1 MKKTQKGFTLIELL
15 VVIAII
21 GILAS
26 MLLPTLAKAKKKA
39 NRLKCSSNLG
49 QLAKGFTA
57 AASDHEGQ
65 LPWMMTVEDGTAAY
79 RVQAVQ
85 PNQSYHQGQNARRN
99 ANWGWA
105 KEQRHVW
112 FLPAV
117 MDNLNSCKS
126 VFSPSDPQMKREN
139 DKEFAR
145 SGPNGIAGWG
155 IHKDNWQGGTSNHH
169 LSRRAQSY
177 GISLAAD
184 SLLPATILG
193 VTRNIAGDRQNLNN
207 KRSSVARGDGKVQF
221 ASNHGHHHTGWR
233 DRFMIEMNHASSG
246 VWGDPEAV
254 RALSA
259 NGKHYTMSGLGA
271 GEGNYSLSDG
281 SVKQA
286 SDADLQ
292 SQVAAHMSETGG
304 TLTEQHAGAMI
315 PTYH

>member
-39 NRLKCSSNLG
+39 NRLKCSNNLG
-49 QLAKGFTA
+49 QMAKGFTA
-57 AASDHEGQ
+57 AAGDQGDF
-65 LPWMMTVEDGTAAY
+65 LPWMMTAEDGNAAY
-79 RVQAVQ
+79 RDQVQKSSGAQ
-85 PNQSYHQGQNARRN
+85 RN
-99 ANWGWA
+99 SGWWWA
-105 KEQRHVW
+105 KEVRHVW
-112 FLPAV
+112 YLPSV

-126 VFSPSDPQMKREN
+126 VLSPSDPQSKREN
-139 DKEFAR
+139 DKQAGEV
-145 SGPNGIAGWG
+145 GPNGKAGWG
-155 IHKDNWQGGTSNHH
+155 VRNNNGKSDHH
-169 LSRRAQSY
+169 LSRRGQSY
-177 GISLAAD
+177 GISMAAD
-184 SLLPATILG
+184 TLLPATILG
-193 VTRNIAGDRQNLNN
+193 VTRNIAGDRQNLNG

-221 ASNHGHHHTGWR
+221 ASNHGHHHVGWR

-254 RALSA
+254 RALSN
-259 NGKHYTMSGLGA
+259 NGKFYTVSGLGA

-286 SDADLQ
+286 SDADLTA
-292 SQVAAHMSETGG
+292 QVSAHMAETGG

>member
-1 MKKTQKGFTLIELL
+1 MKKAQKGFTLIELL

-39 NRLKCSSNLG
+39 NRLKCSNNLG

-57 AASDHEGQ
+57 ASGDHEGA
-65 LPWMMTVEDGTAAY
+65 LPWMMTMEDGTAAY
-79 RVQAVQ
+79 RVQALKSSGAQ
-85 PNQSYHQGQNARRN
+85 RN
-99 ANWGWA
+99 AGWGWA

-126 VFSPSDPQMKREN
+126 GLSPSDPQMKRQN
-139 DKEFAR
+139 DREFAEQ
-145 SGPNGIAGWG
+145 GPNGVAGWG
-155 IHKDNWQGGTSNHH
+155 VRNQNGKSNHH

-177 GISLAAD
+177 GLCMAAD
-184 SLLPATILG
+184 TLLPATILG

-207 KRSSVARGDGKVQF
+207 KKSNVQRGDGKIQF
-221 ASNHGHHHTGWR
+221 ASNHGYHTLGWWTP
-233 DRFMIEMNHASSG
+233 FQVEMNHSSSG

-259 NGKHYTMSGLGA
+259 NGKHYTVSGLGA
-271 GEGNYSLSDG
+271 SEGNYSLSDG

-286 SDADLQ
+286 SDADLTA
-292 SQVAAHMSETGG
+292 QVAAHMAETGG
-304 TLTEQHAGAMI
+304 TLTEQHAGSMI

>member
-1 MKKTQKGFTLIELL
+1 MKKAQKGFTLIELL

-39 NRLKCSSNLG
+39 NRLKCSNNLG

-57 AASDHEGQ
+57 ASGDHEGA
-65 LPWMMTVEDGTAAY
+65 LPWMMTMEDGTAAY
-79 RVQAVQ
+79 RVQALKSSGAQ
-85 PNQSYHQGQNARRN
+85 RN
-99 ANWGWA
+99 AGWGWA

-126 VFSPSDPQMKREN
+126 VLSPSDPQMKRQN
-139 DKEFAR
+139 DREFAEQ
-145 SGPNGIAGWG
+145 GPNGVAGWG
-155 IHKDNWQGGTSNHH
+155 VRNQNGKSNHH

-177 GISLAAD
+177 GLCMAAD
-184 SLLPATILG
+184 TLLPATILG

-207 KRSSVARGDGKVQF
+207 KKSNVQRGDGKIQF
-221 ASNHGHHHTGWR
+221 ASNHGYHTVGWWS
-233 DRFMIEMNHASSG
+233 RFQVEMNHSSSG

-259 NGKHYTMSGLGA
+259 NGKHYTVSGLGA
-271 GEGNYSLSDG
+271 SEGNYSLSDG

-286 SDADLQ
+286 SDADLTA
-292 SQVAAHMSETGG
+292 QVAAHMAETGG

>member
-1 MKKTQKGFTLIELL
+1 MKKAQKGFTLIELL

-39 NRLKCSSNLG
+39 NRLKCSNNLG

-57 AASDHEGQ
+57 ASGDHDGA
-65 LPWMMTVEDGTAAY
+65 LPWMMTMEDGTAAY
-79 RVQAVQ
+79 RVQALKSSGAQ
-85 PNQSYHQGQNARRN
+85 RN
-99 ANWGWA
+99 AGWGWA

-126 VFSPSDPQMKREN
+126 VLSPSDPQMKRQN
-139 DKEFAR
+139 DREFAEQ
-145 SGPNGIAGWG
+145 GPNGVAGWG
-155 IHKDNWQGGTSNHH
+155 VRNQNGKSNHH

-177 GISLAAD
+177 GLCMAAD
-184 SLLPATILG
+184 TLLPATILG

-207 KRSSVARGDGKVQF
+207 KKSNVQRGDGKIQF
-221 ASNHGHHHTGWR
+221 ASNHGYHTVGWWS
-233 DRFMIEMNHASSG
+233 RFQVEMNHSSSG

-259 NGKHYTMSGLGA
+259 NGKHYTVSGLGA
-271 GEGNYSLSDG
+271 SEGNYSLSDG

-286 SDADLQ
+286 SDADLTA
-292 SQVAAHMSETGG
+292 QVAAHMAETGG
-304 TLTEQHAGAMI
+304 TLTEQHAGSMI

>member
-1 MKKTQKGFTLIELL
+1 MKKAQKGFTLIELL

-39 NRLKCSSNLG
+39 NRLKCSNNLG

-57 AASDHEGQ
+57 ASGDHEGA
-65 LPWMMTVEDGTAAY
+65 LPWMMTMEDGTAAY
-79 RVQAVQ
+79 RVQALKSSGAQ
-85 PNQSYHQGQNARRN
+85 RN
-99 ANWGWA
+99 AGWGWA

-126 VFSPSDPQMKREN
+126 VLSPSDPQMKRQN
-139 DKEFAR
+139 DREFAEQ
-145 SGPNGIAGWG
+145 GPNGVAGWG
-155 IHKDNWQGGTSNHH
+155 VRNQNGKSNHH

-177 GISLAAD
+177 GLCMAAD
-184 SLLPATILG
+184 TLLPATILG

-207 KRSSVARGDGKVQF
+207 KKSNVQRGDGKIQF
-221 ASNHGHHHTGWR
+221 ASNHGYHTVGWWS
-233 DRFMIEMNHASSG
+233 RFQVEMNHASSG

-259 NGKHYTMSGLGA
+259 NGKHYTVSGLGA
-271 GEGNYSLSDG
+271 SEGNYSLSDG

-286 SDADLQ
+286 SDADLTA
-292 SQVAAHMSETGG
+292 QVAAHMAETGG
-304 TLTEQHAGAMI
+304 TLTEQHAGSMI

>member
-39 NRLKCSSNLG
+39 NRLKCSGNLG

-57 AASDHEGQ
+57 AAGDHEDQ
-65 LPWMMTVEDGTAAY
+65 LPWMMTVEDGRAAY

-85 PNQSYHQGQNARRN
+85 PNQSYHQSQNARRN
-99 ANWGWA
+99 GNWSWA
-105 KEQRHVW
+105 KEQRHLW
-112 FLPAV
+112 FLPAI

-139 DKEFAR
+139 DREFAR
-145 SGPNGIAGWG
+145 SGPNNTPGWG

-177 GISLAAD
+177 GISMAAD
-184 SLLPATILG
+184 TLLPATILG
-193 VTRNIAGDRQNLNN
+193 VTRNIAGDRQHLNN

-221 ASNHGHHHTGWR
+221 ASNHGHHHVGWR

-246 VWGDPEAV
+246 VWSDPEAV
-254 RALSA
+254 RAMSA

-304 TLTEQHAGAMI
+304 TLTEQHAGATI
-315 PTYH
+315 PTFH

>member
-39 NRLKCSSNLG
+39 NRLKCSNNLG

-57 AASDHEGQ
+57 ASGDHEGA
-65 LPWMMTVEDGTAAY
+65 LPWMMTMEDGTAAY
-79 RVQAVQ
+79 RVQALKSSGAQ
-85 PNQSYHQGQNARRN
+85 RN
-99 ANWGWA
+99 AGWGWA

-126 VFSPSDPQMKREN
+126 VLSPSDPQMKRQN
-139 DKEFAR
+139 DREFAEQ
-145 SGPNGIAGWG
+145 GPNGVAGWG
-155 IHKDNWQGGTSNHH
+155 VRNQNGKSNHH

-177 GISLAAD
+177 GLCMAAD
-184 SLLPATILG
+184 TLLPATILG

-207 KRSSVARGDGKVQF
+207 KKSNVQRGDGKIQF
-221 ASNHGHHHTGWR
+221 ASNHGYHTVGWWS
-233 DRFMIEMNHASSG
+233 RFQVEMNHSSSG

-259 NGKHYTMSGLGA
+259 NGKHYTVSGLGA
-271 GEGNYSLSDG
+271 SEGNYSLSDG

-286 SDADLQ
+286 SDADLTA
-292 SQVAAHMSETGG
+292 QVAAHMAETGG
-304 TLTEQHAGAMI
+304 TLTEQHAGSMI

>member
-39 NRLKCSSNLG
+39 NRLKCSNNLG
-49 QLAKGFTA
+49 QMAKGFTA
-57 AASDHEGQ
+57 AAGDQGDF
-65 LPWMMTVEDGTAAY
+65 LPWMMTAEDGNAAY
-79 RVQAVQ
+79 RDQVQKSSGAQ
-85 PNQSYHQGQNARRN
+85 RN
-99 ANWGWA
+99 SGWWWA
-105 KEQRHVW
+105 KEVRHVW
-112 FLPAV
+112 YLPSV

-126 VFSPSDPQMKREN
+126 VLSPSDPQMKREN
-139 DKEFAR
+139 DKQAGEV
-145 SGPNGIAGWG
+145 GPNGKAGWG
-155 IHKDNWQGGTSNHH
+155 VRNNNGKSDHH
-169 LSRRAQSY
+169 LSRRGQSY
-177 GISLAAD
+177 GISMAAD
-184 SLLPATILG
+184 TLLPATILG
-193 VTRNIAGDRQNLNN
+193 VTRNIAGDRQNLNG

-221 ASNHGHHHTGWR
+221 ASNHGHHHVGWR

-254 RALSA
+254 RALSN
-259 NGKHYTMSGLGA
+259 NGKFYTVSGLGA

-292 SQVAAHMSETGG
+292 AQVAAHMGETGG

>member
-1 MKKTQKGFTLIELL
+1 MKKAQKGFTLIELL

-39 NRLKCSSNLG
+39 NRLKCSNNLG

-57 AASDHEGQ
+57 ASGDHEGA
-65 LPWMMTVEDGTAAY
+65 LPWMMTMEDGTAAY
-79 RVQAVQ
+79 RVQALKSSGAQ
-85 PNQSYHQGQNARRN
+85 RN
-99 ANWGWA
+99 AGWGWA

-126 VFSPSDPQMKREN
+126 VLSPSDPQMKRQN
-139 DKEFAR
+139 DREFKEM
-145 SGPNGIAGWG
+145 GPNGAAGWG
-155 IHKDNWQGGTSNHH
+155 VRNNNGKSDHH

-184 SLLPATILG
+184 TLLPATILG
-193 VTRNIAGDRQNLNN
+193 VTRNIAGDRQDLNK

-233 DRFMIEMNHASSG
+233 NRFMIEMNHASSA

-259 NGKHYTMSGLGA
+259 NGKHYTVSGLGA
-271 GEGNYSLSDG
+271 SEGNYSLSDG

-286 SDADLQ
+286 SDADLTA
-292 SQVAAHMSETGG
+292 QVAAHMAETGG
-304 TLTEQHAGAMI
+304 TLTEQHAGSMI

>member
-1 MKKTQKGFTLIELL
+1 MKNTQKGFTLIELL

-39 NRLKCSSNLG
+39 NRLKCSNNLG

-57 AASDHEGQ
+57 SAGDQGDF
-65 LPWMMTVEDGTAAY
+65 LPWMMTVEDGNAAY
-79 RVQAVQ
+79 RDQAGGGS
-85 PNQSYHQGQNARRN
+85 NGARRN

-105 KEQRHVW
+105 KNQQHLW
-112 FLPAV
+112 FLPSV

-126 VFSPSDPQMKREN
+126 VLSPSDPQMKREN
-139 DKEFAR
+139 DKEFGR
-145 SGPNGIAGWG
+145 SGPNGVAGWG
-155 IHKDNWQGGTSNHH
+155 VGNHNGNSDHH
-169 LSRRAQSY
+169 LTRRAQSY
-177 GISLAAD
+177 GLCMAAD
-184 SLLPATILG
+184 TLLPATILG
-193 VTRNIAGDRQNLNN
+193 VTRNIAGDRQHLNG

-221 ASNHGHHHTGWR
+221 ASNHGYHHTGWR

-246 VWGDPEAV
+246 VWGEPETV

-259 NGKHYTMSGLGA
+259 NGKHYTVSGLGA
-271 GEGNYSLSDG
+271 SEGNYSLSDG

-286 SDADLQ
+286 TDADLQ
-292 SQVAAHMSETGG
+292 AQVAAHMAETGG
-304 TLTEQHAGAMI
+304 TLTEQHAGATI

>member
-1 MKKTQKGFTLIELL
+1 MKKAQKGFTLIELL

-39 NRLKCSSNLG
+39 NRLKCSNNLG

-57 AASDHEGQ
+57 AAGDHEDA
-65 LPWMMTVEDGTAAY
+65 LPWMMTMENGTAAY
-79 RVQAVQ
+79 REQALKSSGAQ
-85 PNQSYHQGQNARRN
+85 RN
-99 ANWGWA
+99 AGWGWA

-126 VFSPSDPQMKREN
+126 VLSPSDPQMKRQN
-139 DKEFAR
+139 DREFAEM
-145 SGPNGIAGWG
+145 GPNGVAGWG
-155 IHKDNWQGGTSNHH
+155 VRNQNGKSNHH

-177 GISLAAD
+177 GLCMAAD
-184 SLLPATILG
+184 TLLPATILG

-207 KRSSVARGDGKVQF
+207 KKSNVQRGDGKIQF
-221 ASNHGHHHTGWR
+221 ASNHGYHTVGWWS
-233 DRFMIEMNHASSG
+233 RFQVEMNHASSG
-246 VWGDPEAV
+246 VWSDPEAV

-259 NGKHYTMSGLGA
+259 QGKHYTVSGLGA

-286 SDADLQ
+286 SDADLTA
-292 SQVAAHMSETGG
+292 QVAAHMAETGG
-304 TLTEQHAGAMI
+304 TLTEQHAGSMI

>member
-39 NRLKCSSNLG
+39 NRLKCSNNLG
-49 QLAKGFTA
+49 QMAKGFTA
-57 AASDHEGQ
+57 AAGDQGDF
-65 LPWMMTVEDGTAAY
+65 LPWMMTAEDGNAAY
-79 RVQAVQ
+79 RDQVQKSSGAQ
-85 PNQSYHQGQNARRN
+85 RN
-99 ANWGWA
+99 SGWWWA
-105 KEQRHVW
+105 KEVRHVW
-112 FLPAV
+112 YLPSV

-126 VFSPSDPQMKREN
+126 VLSPSDPQSKREN
-139 DKEFAR
+139 DKQAGEV
-145 SGPNGIAGWG
+145 GPNGKAGWG
-155 IHKDNWQGGTSNHH
+155 VRNNNGKSDHH
-169 LSRRAQSY
+169 LSRRGQSY
-177 GISLAAD
+177 GISMAAD
-184 SLLPATILG
+184 TLLPATILG
-193 VTRNIAGDRQNLNN
+193 VTRNIAGDRQNLNG

-221 ASNHGHHHTGWR
+221 ASNHGHHHVGWR

-254 RALSA
+254 RALSN
-259 NGKHYTMSGLGA
+259 NGKFYTVSGLGA

-292 SQVAAHMSETGG
+292 AQVAAHMGETGG

>member
-1 MKKTQKGFTLIELL
+1 MKKNQKGFTLIELL

-39 NRLKCSSNLG
+39 NRLKCSNNLG

-57 AASDHEGQ
+57 ASGDHEGA
-65 LPWMMTVEDGTAAY
+65 LPWMMTMEDGTAAY
-79 RVQAVQ
+79 RVQALKSSGAQ
-85 PNQSYHQGQNARRN
+85 RN
-99 ANWGWA
+99 AGWGWA

-126 VFSPSDPQMKREN
+126 VLSPSDPQMKRQN
-139 DKEFAR
+139 DREFAEQ
-145 SGPNGIAGWG
+145 GPNGVAGWG
-155 IHKDNWQGGTSNHH
+155 VRNQNGKSNHH

-177 GISLAAD
+177 GLCMAAD
-184 SLLPATILG
+184 TLLPATILG

-207 KRSSVARGDGKVQF
+207 KKSNVQRGDGKIQF
-221 ASNHGHHHTGWR
+221 ASNHGYHTVGWWS
-233 DRFMIEMNHASSG
+233 RFQVEMNHASSG

-259 NGKHYTMSGLGA
+259 NGKHYTVSGLGA
-271 GEGNYSLSDG
+271 SEGNYSLSDG

-286 SDADLQ
+286 SDADLTA
-292 SQVAAHMSETGG
+292 QVAAHMAETGG
-304 TLTEQHAGAMI
+304 TLTEQHAGSMI
-315 PTYH
+315 PTYP

>member
-1 MKKTQKGFTLIELL
+1 M
-15 VVIAII
+15 IAII

-39 NRLKCSSNLG
+39 NRLKCSNNLG

-57 AASDHEGQ
+57 ASGDHEGA
-65 LPWMMTVEDGTAAY
+65 LPWMMTMEDGTAAY
-79 RVQAVQ
+79 RVQALKSSGAQ
-85 PNQSYHQGQNARRN
+85 RN
-99 ANWGWA
+99 AGWGWA

-126 VFSPSDPQMKREN
+126 VLSPSDPQMKRQN
-139 DKEFAR
+139 DREFAEQ
-145 SGPNGIAGWG
+145 GPNGVAGWG
-155 IHKDNWQGGTSNHH
+155 VRNQNGKSNHH

-177 GISLAAD
+177 GLCMAAD
-184 SLLPATILG
+184 TLLPATILG

-207 KRSSVARGDGKVQF
+207 KKSNVQRGDGKIQF
-221 ASNHGHHHTGWR
+221 ASNHGYHTVGWWS
-233 DRFMIEMNHASSG
+233 RFQVEMNHSSSG

-259 NGKHYTMSGLGA
+259 NGKHYTVSGLGA
-271 GEGNYSLSDG
+271 SEGNYSLSDG

-286 SDADLQ
+286 SDADLTA
-292 SQVAAHMSETGG
+292 QVAAHMAETGG
-304 TLTEQHAGAMI
+304 TLTEQHAGSMI

>member
-39 NRLKCSSNLG
+39 NRLKCSNNLG

-57 AASDHEGQ
+57 AAGDQGDY
-65 LPWMMTVEDGTAAY
+65 LPWMMTAEDGNAAY
-79 RVQAVQ
+79 RDQAGGGSNGAQ
-85 PNQSYHQGQNARRN
+85 RN

-105 KEQRHVW
+105 KEVRHVW
-112 FLPAV
+112 FLPSV

-126 VFSPSDPQMKREN
+126 VLSPSDPQMKREN
-139 DKEFAR
+139 DKQAGEV
-145 SGPNGIAGWG
+145 GPNGKAGWG
-155 IHKDNWQGGTSNHH
+155 VRNNNGKSDHH

-184 SLLPATILG
+184 TLLPATILG
-193 VTRNIAGDRQNLNN
+193 VTRNIAGDRQDLNK

-233 DRFMIEMNHASSG
+233 NRFMIEMNHASSA

-254 RALSA
+254 RALSN

-271 GEGNYSLSDG
+271 SEGNYSLSDG

-286 SDADLQ
+286 SDADLTA
-292 SQVAAHMSETGG
+292 QVSAHMAETGG

>member
-39 NRLKCSSNLG
+39 NRLKCSNNLG

-57 AASDHEGQ
+57 AAGDQGDY
-65 LPWMMTVEDGTAAY
+65 LPWMMTAEDGNAAY
-79 RVQAVQ
+79 RDQVQKSSGAQ
-85 PNQSYHQGQNARRN
+85 RN
-99 ANWGWA
+99 SGWWWA
-105 KEQRHVW
+105 KEVRHVW
-112 FLPAV
+112 YLPSV

-126 VFSPSDPQMKREN
+126 VLSPSDPQSKREN
-139 DKEFAR
+139 DKQAGEV
-145 SGPNGIAGWG
+145 GPNGKAGWG
-155 IHKDNWQGGTSNHH
+155 VRNNNGKSDHH
-169 LSRRAQSY
+169 LSRRGQSY
-177 GISLAAD
+177 GISMAAD
-184 SLLPATILG
+184 TLLPATILG
-193 VTRNIAGDRQNLNN
+193 VTRNIAGDRQNLNG

-221 ASNHGHHHTGWR
+221 ASNHGHHHVGWR

-254 RALSA
+254 RALSN
-259 NGKHYTMSGLGA
+259 NGKFYTVSGLGA

-292 SQVAAHMSETGG
+292 AQVAAHMGETGG

>member
-1 MKKTQKGFTLIELL
+1 MKKAQKGFTLIELL

-26 MLLPTLAKAKKKA
+26 MLLPTLAKAKKMA
-39 NRLKCSSNLG
+39 NRLKCSNNLG

-57 AASDHEGQ
+57 ASGDHEGA
-65 LPWMMTVEDGTAAY
+65 LPWMMTMEDGTAAY
-79 RVQAVQ
+79 RVQALKSSGAQ
-85 PNQSYHQGQNARRN
+85 RN
-99 ANWGWA
+99 AGWGWA

-126 VFSPSDPQMKREN
+126 VLSPSDPQMKRQN
-139 DKEFAR
+139 DREFAEQ
-145 SGPNGIAGWG
+145 GPNGVAGWG
-155 IHKDNWQGGTSNHH
+155 VRNQNGKSNHH

-177 GISLAAD
+177 GLCMAAD
-184 SLLPATILG
+184 TLLPATILG

-207 KRSSVARGDGKVQF
+207 KKSNVQRGDGKIQF
-221 ASNHGHHHTGWR
+221 ASNHGYHTVGWWS
-233 DRFMIEMNHASSG
+233 RFQVEMNHSSSG

-259 NGKHYTMSGLGA
+259 NGKHYTVSGLGA
-271 GEGNYSLSDG
+271 SEGNYSLSDG

-286 SDADLQ
+286 SDADLTA
-292 SQVAAHMSETGG
+292 QVAAHMAETGG
-304 TLTEQHAGAMI
+304 TLTEQHAGSMI

>member
-26 MLLPTLAKAKKKA
+26 MLLPTLAKAKKTA
-39 NRLKCSSNLG
+39 NRLKCSNILG
-49 QLAKGFTA
+49 QMAKGFTA
-57 AASDHEGQ
+57 AAGDQGDY
-65 LPWMMTVEDGTAAY
+65 LPWMMTQEDGNAAY
-79 RVQAVQ
+79 RDQVQKSSGAQ
-85 PNQSYHQGQNARRN
+85 RN
-99 ANWGWA
+99 SGWWWS
-105 KEQRHVW
+105 KEVRHVW
-112 FLPAV
+112 FLPSV

-126 VFSPSDPQMKREN
+126 VLSPSDPQMKREN
-139 DKEFAR
+139 DKQAGEV
-145 SGPNGIAGWG
+145 GPNGKAGWG
-155 IHKDNWQGGTSNHH
+155 VRNNNGKSDHH

-177 GISLAAD
+177 GISMAAD
-184 SLLPATILG
+184 TLLPATILG
-193 VTRNIAGDRQNLNN
+193 VTRNIAGDRQDLNK

-221 ASNHGHHHTGWR
+221 ASNHGHHHVGWR
-233 DRFMIEMNHASSG
+233 NRFMIEMNHASSG

-254 RALSA
+254 RALSN
-259 NGKHYTMSGLGA
+259 NGKHYTVSGLGA

-292 SQVAAHMSETGG
+292 AQVAAHTAETGG

>member
-1 MKKTQKGFTLIELL
+1 MKKAQKGFTLIELL

-39 NRLKCSSNLG
+39 RLKCSNNLG

-57 AASDHEGQ
+57 ASGDHEGA
-65 LPWMMTVEDGTAAY
+65 LPWMMTMEDGTAAY
-79 RVQAVQ
+79 RVQALKSSGAQ
-85 PNQSYHQGQNARRN
+85 RN
-99 ANWGWA
+99 AGWGWA

-126 VFSPSDPQMKREN
+126 VLSPSDPQMKRQN
-139 DKEFAR
+139 DREFAEM
-145 SGPNGIAGWG
+145 GPNGVAGWG
-155 IHKDNWQGGTSNHH
+155 VRNQNGKSNHH

-177 GISLAAD
+177 GLCMAAD
-184 SLLPATILG
+184 TLLPATILG

-207 KRSSVARGDGKVQF
+207 KKSNVQRGDGKIQF
-221 ASNHGHHHTGWR
+221 ASNHGYHTVGWWS
-233 DRFMIEMNHASSG
+233 RFQVEMNHSSSG

-259 NGKHYTMSGLGA
+259 NGKHYTVSGLGA
-271 GEGNYSLSDG
+271 SEGNYSLSDG

-286 SDADLQ
+286 SDADLTA
-292 SQVAAHMSETGG
+292 QVAAHMAETGG
-304 TLTEQHAGAMI
+304 TLTEQHAGSMI

>member
-49 QLAKGFTA
+49 QLSKGFTA
-57 AASDHEGQ
+57 ASGDHEGA
-65 LPWMMTVEDGTAAY
+65 LPWMMTQEDGTAAY
-79 RVQAVQ
+79 RVQCVQ
-85 PNQSYHQGQNARRN
+85 PNQSYHTNQRARRN
-99 ANWGWA
+99 AGWGWA

-112 FLPAV
+112 YLPAV
-117 MDNLNSCKS
+117 MDNLNTCKS
-126 VFSPSDPQMKREN
+126 VLSPSDPQMKRQN
-139 DKEFAR
+139 DREFKEM
-145 SGPNGIAGWG
+145 GPNQIAGWG
-155 IHKDNWQGGTSNHH
+155 IKNDGWQGGTSNHH

-177 GISLAAD
+177 GLCMAAD
-184 SLLPATILG
+184 TLLPATILG

-207 KRSSVARGDGKVQF
+207 KKSNVQRGDGKIQF
-221 ASNHGHHHTGWR
+221 ASNHGYHTVGWWS
-233 DRFMIEMNHASSG
+233 RFQVEMNHASSG

-259 NGKHYTMSGLGA
+259 NGKYYTMSGLGA

-286 SDADLQ
+286 SDADLTA
-292 SQVAAHMSETGG
+292 QVAAHMAETGG
-304 TLTEQHAGAMI
+304 TLTEQHAGSMI

>member
-39 NRLKCSSNLG
+39 NRLKCSNNLG
-49 QLAKGFTA
+49 QMAKGFTA
-57 AASDHEGQ
+57 AAGDQGDF
-65 LPWMMTVEDGTAAY
+65 LPWMMTAEDGNAAY
-79 RVQAVQ
+79 RDQVQKSSGAQ
-85 PNQSYHQGQNARRN
+85 RN
-99 ANWGWA
+99 SGWWWA
-105 KEQRHVW
+105 KEVRHVW
-112 FLPAV
+112 FLPSV

-126 VFSPSDPQMKREN
+126 VLSPSDPQSKREN
-139 DKEFAR
+139 DKQFAEV
-145 SGPNGIAGWG
+145 GPNGKAGWG
-155 IHKDNWQGGTSNHH
+155 VRDNKGKSDHH
-169 LSRRAQSY
+169 LSRRGQSY
-177 GISLAAD
+177 GISMAAD
-184 SLLPATILG
+184 TLLPATILG
-193 VTRNIAGDRQNLNN
+193 VTRNIAGDRQDLNK

-221 ASNHGHHHTGWR
+221 ASNHGHHHVGWR
-233 DRFMIEMNHASSG
+233 NRFMIEMNHASSG

-254 RALSA
+254 RALSN
-259 NGKHYTMSGLGA
+259 NGKHYTVSGLGA

-292 SQVAAHMSETGG
+292 AQVAAHMGETGG

>member
-1 MKKTQKGFTLIELL
+1 MKKAQKGFTLIELL

-39 NRLKCSSNLG
+39 NRLKCSNNLG

-57 AASDHEGQ
+57 ASGDHEGA
-65 LPWMMTVEDGTAAY
+65 LPWMMTMEDGTAAY
-79 RVQAVQ
+79 RVQALKSSGAQ
-85 PNQSYHQGQNARRN
+85 RN
-99 ANWGWA
+99 AGWGWA

-126 VFSPSDPQMKREN
+126 VLSPSDPQMKRQN
-139 DKEFAR
+139 DREFAEQ
-145 SGPNGIAGWG
+145 GPNGVAGWG
-155 IHKDNWQGGTSNHH
+155 VRNQNGKSNHH

-177 GISLAAD
+177 GLCMAAD
-184 SLLPATILG
+184 TLLPATILG

-207 KRSSVARGDGKVQF
+207 KKSNVQRGDGKIQF
-221 ASNHGHHHTGWR
+221 ASNHGYHTVGWWS
-233 DRFMIEMNHASSG
+233 RFQVEMNHSSSG

-259 NGKHYTMSGLGA
+259 NGKHYTVSGLGA
-271 GEGNYSLSDG
+271 SEGNFSLSDG

-286 SDADLQ
+286 SDADLTA
-292 SQVAAHMSETGG
+292 QVAAHMAETGG
-304 TLTEQHAGAMI
+304 TLTEQHAGSMI